1 MAAAE
6 LDGLTVVDPRR
17 ELAAGRLSA
26 VELAHAVLD
35 RVERIDGG
43 LNAYLHVDADSV
55 LEQATAADGRAE
67 APLRGIPPLLRVG
80 AALGA

>member
-1 MAAAE
+1 M
-6 LDGLTVVDPRR
+6 
-17 ELAAGRLSA
+17 
-26 VELAHAVLD
+26 LD

-55 LEQATAADGRAE
+55 LEQATAAAGRAE